1 MNPWQVLGQPRVIYA
16 RREKWLVWSNRR
28 VIVAQIAEKVHARS
42 DRKLSECTV
51 QFVAFGAVYL
61 QTGCLCWLVFT
72 NGCHVC
78 IRTGP
83 RSYWSRW
90 PGVTYLRNSWQQD
103 ALWEEC
109 KLAGSV
115 MLRVMFCWETLGSPI
130 HVDVVLT
137 RCRPFHQNST
147 HWWLSPL
154 CALPQSK
161 RNGSRM
167 VWILQQWLWDVDLTS
182 KFSRSGQKSP
192 IHGIPI
198 LKFKG

>member
-1 MNPWQVLGQPRVIYA
+1 MRVLIESYQNAQCSLLRLGLYTCRQGAYA
-16 RREKWLVWSNRR
+16 DSCSPPKAPMVAMCASELAHGAIEAGGLVWWIMFSF
-28 VIVAQIAEKVHARS
+28 
-42 DRKLSECTV
+42 LSC
-51 QFVAFGAVYL
+51 G
-61 QTGCLCWLVFT
+61 
-72 NGCHVC
+72 
-78 IRTGP
+78 
-83 RSYWSRW
+83 W

-137 RCRPFHQNST
+137 RCKPFHQNST